1 VNVAPGRPVY
11 KNAELAN
18 AERMAS
24 RPLELRK
31 RIAKDVNP
39 RGGEGKDLTIR
50 TLYLP
55 VMVAAAVLA
64 CVVAAVT
71 TLLVVSKE
79 AESAFPGKSGRIAF
93 SATTPDPAS
102 PGLNWQIFTIKP
114 DGTSEKQLTRT
125 YDSAWLNSSP
135 SYSSDGKKIAWIKHG
150 NIWVMDADGTG
161 KVRLT
166 SGRTDGDPA
175 FSPDGRRLA
184 FTRCDGIWVK
194 KLKGGKD
201 ARRVTAKND
210 GYEEYGPVFRPG
222 GAGSPSCATRRLADA
237 ATAPARA
244 RSPPCAPMA
253 RASRF

>member
-1 VNVAPGRPVY
+1 
-11 KNAELAN
+11 
-18 AERMAS
+18 MAS

-194 KLKGGKD
+194 KLKGSKD